1 MEEQRQI
8 FLHGPLGQRQ
18 LREVL
23 SAQFSGLILYP
34 ELIWLISPWMSDFDV
49 IDNRGGQW
57 SFLDPSWGARMVSF
71 QELLATAVNNGCPLR
86 IVSRPDTL
94 NKVFVERLQARLS
107 PNHDM
112 QCSYYEN
119 LHAKGMLTKHFFL
132 KGSMNYT
139 WSGANLNDE
148 HLLFSSNKTL
158 ISDALIEFG
167 GQYTFGDSDE

>member
-1 MEEQRQI
+1 
-8 FLHGPLGQRQ
+8 
-18 LREVL
+18 
-23 SAQFSGLILYP
+23 
-34 ELIWLISPWMSDFDV
+34 
-49 IDNRGGQW
+49 
-57 SFLDPSWGARMVSF
+57 MVSF

-86 IVSRPDTL
+86 IVTRPDTL

-107 PNHDM
+107 PDHDM